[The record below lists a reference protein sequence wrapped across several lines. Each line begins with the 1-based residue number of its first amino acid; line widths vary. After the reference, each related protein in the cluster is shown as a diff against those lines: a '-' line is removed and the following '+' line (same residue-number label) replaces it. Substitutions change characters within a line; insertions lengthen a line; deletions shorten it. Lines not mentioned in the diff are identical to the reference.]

1 MQERNLCLQGI
12 LFFTF
17 WFECFILHL
26 KIYQDFQEMGPR
38 FQIWLKV
45 SKIKVMGADSSNKGC
60 FGRKTNLFRESEDFA
75 GNRETWQVFW
85 EIWDI
90 FRTMSKDLILHVIKQ
105 YICTVICTMCMH
117 CILCI
122 LMTLD
127 MKRPISNVSNW
138 SSMKLECNWLHAIPS
153 GLTRRPYRCKTHT
166 ISILSWKWYPEQFQ
180 KRHKI

>member
-1 MQERNLCLQGI
+1 MTRYWATYCPLWEND
-12 LFFTF
+12 LFSPEGNIT
-17 WFECFILHL
+17 
-26 KIYQDFQEMGPR
+26 
-38 FQIWLKV
+38 
-45 SKIKVMGADSSNKGC
+45 GADSSNKGC
-60 FGRKTNLFRESEDFA
+60 FGRKTNLCRESEDFA
-75 GNRETWQVFW
+75 GNRETWQVSR

-138 SSMKLECNWLHAIPS
+138 SSMKLECNYCMQSPADWHNDRTSA
-153 GLTRRPYRCKTHT
+153 RH
-166 ISILSWKWYPEQFQ
+166 ILSAYLAESDIQNNFKNGTKY
-180 KRHKI
+180 KIKPLRF